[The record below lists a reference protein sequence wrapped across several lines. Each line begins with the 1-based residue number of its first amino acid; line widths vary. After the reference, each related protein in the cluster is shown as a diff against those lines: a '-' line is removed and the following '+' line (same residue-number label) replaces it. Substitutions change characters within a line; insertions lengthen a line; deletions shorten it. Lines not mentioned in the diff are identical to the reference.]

1 MAEKEVKKE
10 KYEVV
15 VVIVNEGHSD
25 KVMDAA
31 REAGARGGTIAHAR
45 GSGTKDIEKK
55 YGIVI
60 TPSKEMLYILVNENI
75 RDNVMA
81 AINKAAG
88 LDTMGQGIIFSLPV
102 DNASGLKLDWWIGN
116 LVVPFL
122 LLFLS
127 NRKNR
132 WEDN

>member
-1 MAEKEVKKE
+1 MAEKHELI
-10 KYEVV
+10 
-15 VVIVNEGHSD
+15 VVIGNEGFSD
-25 KVMDAA
+25 VIMAAA

-102 DNASGLKLDWWIGN
+102 DNVSGLKLD
-116 LVVPFL
+116 
-122 LLFLS
+122 
-127 NRKNR
+127 
-132 WEDN
+132 